1 MSLLLY
7 FDDSPR
13 EERERRA
20 FGFFL
25 IRTKEENMALD
36 VLIVV
41 PDILDY
47 VLGTHEWVR
56 WRQEEEE
63 EEEEEGFGS

>member
-25 IRTKEENMALD
+25 IRTKDENMALE

-41 PDILDY
+41 PEDILTMSS
-47 VLGTHEWVR
+47 GRTR
-56 WRQEEEE
+56 
-63 EEEEEGFGS
+63 G